1 MCMDKGWHYE
11 LNDKDKPYLANERIM
26 ITLNMYVQNEDGTI
40 NESKTVYNGEMGSFL
55 QQTN

>member
-1 MCMDKGWHYE
+1 MDKGWHYE